1 MARVGVIGG
10 GLAGLIVACR
20 RAASGDTVVVLD
32 PAPRMGG
39 QLWTAVT
46 DGFVIEHGAE
56 GFVANSATVPKLADD
71 LGIEGEL
78 IGQNTLL
85 SYGFDGARLIPLA
98 PGEAGAFLG
107 FQVSSDDLGRGIR
120 TFRRGMG
127 QLIEALLAGLQA
139 NADLRPA
146 TQVRTIELG
155 RNAVHLDL
163 DRGGALEVDVA
174 VVATPARTAAALLA
188 PALGGG
194 AEEPAAALASAAV
207 VSILTVSLAYQR
219 DAIDHPLDA
228 TGFVVADPTTVGG
241 MRACTFTSSK
251 FTERAPNGHASLR
264 LFFRPDAR
272 DIERL
277 SDAEWTAR
285 AHDALGRVLGV
296 RAAPLR
302 AWVSRWPHAL
312 PVFSD
317 EHRARV
323 TALES
328 ALAGRRILLAGS
340 AFHGSGIDRAVQSAE
355 TCATL
360 V

>member
-10 GLAGLIVACR
+10 GLAGLIVAYR
-20 RAASGDTVVVLD
+20 RAARGDTVVVVD
-32 PAPRMGG
+32 PASRLGG
-39 QLWTAVT
+39 QLWTELT

-56 GFVANSATVPKLADD
+56 GFVANSAAVPSLADD

-78 IGQNTLL
+78 IGQTTLL

-98 PGEAGAFLG
+98 PGQAGAFLG

-127 QLIEALLAGLQA
+127 QLIEALLAGLSA
-139 NADLRPA
+139 NAEVRPA
-146 TQVRTIELG
+146 STVRAIELG
-155 RNAVHLDL
+155 RQAVHLDL
-163 DRGGALEVDVA
+163 DRGAALDVDVA
-174 VVATPARTAAALLA
+174 VIATPARVAAALLA
-188 PALGGG
+188 PALRG
-194 AEEPAAALASAAV
+194 AADPAAALSSAAV
-207 VSILTVSLAYQR
+207 VSILTVALAYPR

-228 TGFVVADPTTVGG
+228 TGFVVADPSSVGG

-251 FTERAPNGHASLR
+251 FSERAPDGYASFR
-264 LFFRPDAR
+264 LFFRPDAS
-272 DIERL
+272 DLERL

-285 AHDALGRVLGV
+285 AHDALGRVLRV
-296 RAAPLR
+296 RAAPSR

-312 PVFSD
+312 PVWSD

-340 AFHGSGIDRAVQSAE
+340 ALHGSGIDRAVRSAE
-355 TCATL
+355 SCAASI
-360 V
+360 